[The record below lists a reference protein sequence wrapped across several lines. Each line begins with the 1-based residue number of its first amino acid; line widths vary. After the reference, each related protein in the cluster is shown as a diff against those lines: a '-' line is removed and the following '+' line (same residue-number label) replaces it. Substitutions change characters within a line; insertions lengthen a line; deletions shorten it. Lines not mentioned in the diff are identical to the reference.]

1 MIKLMHK
8 IPDKPHQDGH
18 LLVSFTTPAANI
30 KRKSSHFTSQ
40 KHRRSLDDVISIFEW
55 IIGATTIV
63 MKPLSRSIVSHWK
76 YKKVWPTWYNER
88 YKIHKMKNIKVL
100 QTFW

>member
-1 MIKLMHK
+1 MHK

-40 KHRRSLDDVISIFEW
+40 KHRRSLDDVISIFE
-55 IIGATTIV
+55 
-63 MKPLSRSIVSHWK
+63 
-76 YKKVWPTWYNER
+76 
-88 YKIHKMKNIKVL
+88 
-100 QTFW
+100 